1 MLPESRAQVLVVDDE
16 TNLRRVLAAVLER
29 EGYDVLV
36 AGDGREAL
44 GILHTHHVDLV
55 VTDVRMPEVDG
66 MTLLR
71 EVQRIDADIPVI
83 MITAHSTVDNAVEA
97 LKGGAFDYLTKPF
110 EQSEVK
116 EVVRRALHTRKIA
129 ERETYRSSVINV
141 WEGSTVVGSS
151 PAAMA
156 LMHSLEE
163 AARRE
168 SHVLFVGERG
178 TGKELLARTLH
189 RVSSRQMAPFV
200 KLHCETTGVEAL
212 GAELFG
218 LPPTLFG
225 GVPRPGKVELAEDGT
240 LFVEEVSVASP
251 DVQRR
256 LGELMLTGTYT
267 RERDTVRHRA
277 SVRVMASLRGQ
288 AEEVPLIPSLMSSFV
303 TVLRVPPLRER
314 LEDIP
319 ALCRYFSA
327 RYSER
332 LSKAI
337 DEVSGEVF
345 EILARHSWPGNLR
358 ELENVMEHAVLFCD
372 GPRLGPS
379 CLPALGMLPVETPP
393 SSATGASALS
403 NGVTD
408 VAIHGLKEQVREA
421 TSKLERDL
429 INRALLAT
437 QGNVTHAARLLKI
450 SRKGLQLKMKELGL
464 RERE

>member
-1 MLPESRAQVLVVDDE
+1 MLPESRAQILVVDDE

-29 EGYDVLV
+29 EGYDVFV
-36 AGDGREAL
+36 AADGREAL
-44 GILHTHHVDLV
+44 GILDNHHVDLV

-110 EQSEVK
+110 EQSDVK
-116 EVVRRALHTRKIA
+116 DVVRRALQTRRIA
-129 ERETYRSSVINV
+129 ERETHRSSVVSV

-151 PAAMA
+151 PAATT

-168 SHVLFVGERG
+168 SHVLFIGERG

-189 RVSSRQMAPFV
+189 RVSSRQVAPFV
-200 KLHCETTGVEAL
+200 KLHCETVGPELL
-212 GAELFG
+212 GPELFG
-218 LPPTLFG
+218 LPPTVFG
-225 GVPRPGKVELAEDGT
+225 GMPRPGKVELAADGT
-240 LFVEEVSVASP
+240 LFVEEVSVAAH
-251 DVQRR
+251 DIQHR
-256 LGELMLTGTYT
+256 LAGLMHSGVFT
-267 RERDTVRHRA
+267 RERDTVSKPA
-277 SVRVMASLRGQ
+277 SVRVMGSLRGHPG
-288 AEEVPLIPSLMSSFV
+288 ETPLAASLWSQFV

-314 LEDIP
+314 MEDIP
-319 ALCRYFSA
+319 ALCRYFVA

-337 DEVSGEVF
+337 DEVSSEVF
-345 EILARHSWPGNLR
+345 ELLSRYTWPGNLR

-372 GPRLGPS
+372 GPRLGAH
-379 CLPALGMLPVETPP
+379 CLPALGPQVHDFSAVGAP
-393 SSATGASALS
+393 SPGSLA
-403 NGVTD
+403 D
-408 VAIHGLKEQVREA
+408 VSKHGLKEQVREA

-429 INRALLAT
+429 INRALLET
-437 QGNVTHAARLLKI
+437 NGNVTHAARLLKI